1 MRHRYATMAYHQS
14 HDINAVSKLL
24 GHADVST
31 TQIYVDVP
39 TEDLVA
45 AASGAWDHAA

>member
-1 MRHRYATMAYHQS
+1 MAYHQS

-24 GHADVST
+24 VHADVST